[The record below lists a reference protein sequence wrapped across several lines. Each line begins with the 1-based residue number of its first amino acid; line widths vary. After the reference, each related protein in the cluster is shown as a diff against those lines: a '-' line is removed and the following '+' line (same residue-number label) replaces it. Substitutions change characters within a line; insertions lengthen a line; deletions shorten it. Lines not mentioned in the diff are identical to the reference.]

1 MANQPDTWSEVAKV
15 AFSAQGGSDVQF
27 DSITTTIDITFGEKG
42 FDVIANLKGGRLVK
56 FTPQEPTE
64 ITLEAYAVDAGT
76 TTGTT
81 GTGFVD
87 LLYTPDVDQS
97 DGIVIPFDRTRSK
110 YRAIVM
116 WTTDTGA
123 DAEDAISSPTNSAL
137 RVVAADG
144 FFIKADPSYTD
155 GELKWNI
162 MHRTPPFDK
171 SAVANVKVES
181 INGTFTGTL
190 AAIPAYTSSNKF

>member
-1 MANQPDTWSEVAKV
+1 MAQPDIWSEVAKV

-27 DSITTTIDITFGEKG
+27 HSITSTVDITFGEKG
-42 FDVIANLKGGRLVK
+42 FDVIATLAGGRLVK

-76 TTGTT
+76 DTETTGK
-81 GTGFVD
+81 GFFD
-87 LLYTPDVDQS
+87 LLHTTDTDQS
-97 DGIVIPFDRTRSK
+97 DGIVIPVDRTRTK

-116 WTTDTGA
+116 WTDLTSA
-123 DAEDAISSPTNSAL
+123 DAQDEITSPTNSAM

-144 FFIKADPSYTD
+144 YFIKADPSYTD
-155 GELKWNI
+155 LELKWTI

-171 SAVANVKVES
+171 SGNANVKVES
-181 INGTFTGTL
+181 IDGLVTGTL
-190 AAIPAYTSSNKF
+190 VAVPSYTSSVKF

>member
-1 MANQPDTWSEVAKV
+1 MAQPDIWSEVAKV

-27 DSITTTIDITFGEKG
+27 DSITSTVDITFGEKG
-42 FDVIANLKGGRLVK
+42 FDVIATLKGGRLVK

-64 ITLEAYAVDAGT
+64 ITLEVYPVDAGT
-76 TTGTT
+76 DTGTT
-81 GTGFVD
+81 GKGFFGMLHTED
-87 LLYTPDVDQS
+87 TDQA
-97 DGIVIPFDRTRSK
+97 DGGIVIPVDRTRTK
-110 YRAIVM
+110 YRAIIT
-116 WTTDTGA
+116 WTDNASA
-123 DAEDAISSPTNSAL
+123 DAEDAIVSPTNSGM

-155 GELKWNI
+155 GEQKWNI

-181 INGTFTGTL
+181 IDGIVTGTL
-190 AAIPAYTSSNKF
+190 AAVPSYTSSVKF